1 MSSCHRFCLV
11 LTTVMDWTLCIVC
24 QQKSHE
30 ILKCP
35 LNAEGPGDKSEPYR
49 TFLTNVK
56 QFKEL
61 NQLPVPLKF
70 GLDIDMDQLVRNQ
83 AKWHKSC
90 HLKFSASKQRAI
102 RKRERDE
109 ITDNSSATGKR
120 RRLHRQL
127 LDKSNCIFCGKQ
139 DGHLH
144 EFRTLDADDNVRR
157 MARDLQDTTLL
168 TRIEGGDLTALEAK
182 YHLACLAGL
191 RNRHRYFLRQRQG
204 SQGNPEEG
212 ETEVR
217 AFVELINHVENAV
230 ISGTFSLNFHHCAKC
245 MKTACMILASVKRST
260 KFDLKN
266 EFWNTFPMPKS
277 KMMERM

>member
-1 MSSCHRFCLV
+1 M
-11 LTTVMDWTLCIVC
+11 
-24 QQKSHE
+24 
-30 ILKCP
+30 
-35 LNAEGPGDKSEPYR
+35 NAEGPGDKSEPYR

-90 HLKFSASKQRAI
+90 HLKFSASKLQRAI

-204 SQGNPEEG
+204 SQGNPEED

-230 ISGTFSLNFHHCAKC
+230 ISGTFYFKFSSLRQMYENRLHDLGISKKINKVRFKERVLEYFPNAQEQNDGKNAIFVFEQG
-245 MKTACMILASVKRST
+245 MQKMLKRSA
-260 KFDLKN
+260 
-266 EFWNTFPMPKS
+266 E
-277 KMMERM
+277 